1 MPIDVII
8 TLTEKIIEY
17 LFIDQTVTLVV
28 GIFVII
34 IGLSFWGARR
44 MESN

>member
-8 TLTEKIIEY
+8 TLTDKIIEY
-17 LFIDQTVTLVV
+17 LFIDQRVTLVV
-28 GIFVII
+28 AIFVIA

-44 MESN
+44 MESD

>member
-8 TLTEKIIEY
+8 TLTDKIIEY
-17 LFIDQTVTLVV
+17 IFIDQRVTLVV
-28 GIFVII
+28 GIFVIV

-44 MESN
+44 MESD